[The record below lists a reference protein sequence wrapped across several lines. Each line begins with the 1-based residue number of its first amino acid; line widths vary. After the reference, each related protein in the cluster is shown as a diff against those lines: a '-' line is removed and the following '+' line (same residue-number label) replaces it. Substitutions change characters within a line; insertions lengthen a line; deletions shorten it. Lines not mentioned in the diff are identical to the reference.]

1 MRPHRVGPSPA
12 AIRGSGAECPVPRVV
27 IVDKEPLYAHALEAL
42 IEKRTSFRPLV
53 AASLARSLGL
63 LGSGVPEAILW
74 SGECLDCGALEQVR
88 DARNTHHGTGFCML
102 AQSADAGA
110 LQDFLAVG
118 AGPFAVVLR
127 NGSLELPE
135 ILTALECVLAGRSML
150 DPQVLEE
157 VLSGSHHADDPLAP
171 LTATEREILDL
182 VAAGLNNKT
191 IASRLFR
198 SQKAVERHVGHI
210 FQKLG
215 LKQESSTDLD
225 RRVAAARIFLL
236 QPQRRARPRAQRQ
249 LF

>member
-1 MRPHRVGPSPA
+1 LAPHGARPSPA
-12 AIRGSGAECPVPRVV
+12 GNRGSGDESGVPRVV
-27 IVDKEPLYAHALEAL
+27 IVDKEPVYAQALEAL
-42 IEKRTSFRPLV
+42 IEKRTAFRPLV
-53 AASLARSLGL
+53 ADSLTESLLL
-63 LGSGVPEAILW
+63 LGSGAPEAILW
-74 SGECLDCGALEQVR
+74 SGECLDEAALAKVR
-88 DARNTHHGTGFCML
+88 AARNTHQCTGFCML
-102 AQSADAGA
+102 AQSTDPPA
-110 LQDFLAVG
+110 LQEFLAGG

-157 VLSGSHHADDPLAP
+157 VLAGPRNVDDPLAP
-171 LTATEREILDL
+171 LTVTEREILGL

-191 IASRLFR
+191 IAARLFR

-210 FQKLG
+210 FVKLG
-215 LKQESSTDLD
+215 LKHESSTDLD
-225 RRVAAARIFLL
+225 RRVSAARIFLL

>member
-1 MRPHRVGPSPA
+1 MPDRVGPSPA
-12 AIRGSGAECPVPRVV
+12 KPRGDAGDAAVPRVV
-27 IVDKEPLYAHALEAL
+27 IVDAEPVYAQALEAL
-42 IEKRTSFRPLV
+42 IEKRTMLEPVV
-53 AASLARSLGL
+53 AESLAQSLLL
-63 LGSGVPEAILW
+63 LGRGCPEAILW
-74 SGECLDCGALEQVR
+74 SGECLDEPALAEVR
-88 DARNTHHGTGFCML
+88 DARNAHQGTGFCML
-102 AQSADAGA
+102 AQSADPAA
-110 LQDFLAVG
+110 LQDFLAGG

-135 ILTALECVLAGRSML
+135 ILTALHCVLAGRSML

-157 VLSGSHHADDPLAP
+157 VLAGPRNVDDPLAP

-191 IASRLFR
+191 IAARLFR

-210 FQKLG
+210 FAKLG
-215 LKQESSTDLD
+215 LRQESSTDLD
-225 RRVAAARIFLL
+225 RRVSAARIFLL

>member
-1 MRPHRVGPSPA
+1 VPH
-12 AIRGSGAECPVPRVV
+12 VV
-27 IVDKEPLYAHALEAL
+27 IVDNEPVYAQALEAL
-42 IEKRTSFRPLV
+42 IEKRTSFRPVV
-53 AASLARSLGL
+53 AESLAEALGL

-74 SGECLDCGALEQVR
+74 SGECLDHDPLEQVK
-88 DARNTHHGTGFCML
+88 DARSTHQGTGFCML
-102 AQSADAGA
+102 AQSADPRA
-110 LQDFLAVG
+110 LQDFLAGG

-157 VLSGSHHADDPLAP
+157 VLSGSRHVDDSLAP
-171 LTATEREILDL
+171 LTVTEREILDL
-182 VAAGLNNKT
+182 VAAGFNNKT

-210 FQKLG
+210 FLKLG
-215 LKQESSTDLD
+215 LKQESSADLD
-225 RRVAAARIFLL
+225 RRVSAARIFLL
-236 QPQRRARPRAQRQ
+236 QPQRRARPRDQRQ

>member
-1 MRPHRVGPSPA
+1 
-12 AIRGSGAECPVPRVV
+12 VV
-27 IVDKEPLYAHALEAL
+27 IVDNEPLYAHALEAL

-53 AASLARSLGL
+53 AESLVESLAL
-63 LGSGVPEAILW
+63 LGSGMPEAILW
-74 SGECLDCGALEQVR
+74 SGECLNDDALEQVK
-88 DARNTHHGTGFCML
+88 DARCTHQGTGFCML
-102 AQSADAGA
+102 AQSADPCA
-110 LQDFLAVG
+110 LQDFLAGG

-157 VLSGSHHADDPLAP
+157 VLSGSRHVDDPLAP
-171 LTATEREILDL
+171 LTVTEREILDL

-210 FQKLG
+210 FLKLG
-215 LKQESSTDLD
+215 LRQESSTDLD
-225 RRVAAARIFLL
+225 RRVSAARIFLL
-236 QPQRRARPRAQRQ
+236 QPQRRAQPREQRQ

>member
-1 MRPHRVGPSPA
+1 LPLDRAGSSPA
-12 AIRGSGAECPVPRVV
+12 ALRGSGDGGPVPHVV
-27 IVDKEPLYAHALEAL
+27 IVDKEPLYAQALEAL
-42 IEKRTSFRPLV
+42 IEKRSSFRPLV
-53 AASLARSLGL
+53 AESLAKSLLL
-63 LGSGVPEAILW
+63 LGSGCPEAILW
-74 SGECLDCGALEQVR
+74 SGECLDDGALKEVR
-88 DARNTHHGTGFCML
+88 DARNTHQGTGFCML
-102 AQSADAGA
+102 AQSADPGA
-110 LQDFLAVG
+110 LQEFLAGG

-157 VLSGSHHADDPLAP
+157 VLTGSPNVDDPLATM
-171 LTATEREILDL
+171 TATEREILDL

-210 FQKLG
+210 FVKLG

-225 RRVAAARIFLL
+225 RRVSAARIFLL
-236 QPQRRARPRAQRQ
+236 QPQRRAHPRAQRQ

>member
-1 MRPHRVGPSPA
+1 MAHDRASPSPA
-12 AIRGSGAECPVPRVV
+12 ARPPSAENTVPRVV
-27 IVDKEPLYAHALEAL
+27 IVDNEPVYAQALEAL

-53 AASLARSLGL
+53 ADSLARSLLL
-63 LGSGVPEAILW
+63 LGSGAPEAILW
-74 SGECLDCGALEQVR
+74 SGECLDEAALTQVR
-88 DARNTHHGTGFCML
+88 DARNVHQCTGFCML
-102 AQSADAGA
+102 AQSADPSA
-110 LQDFLAVG
+110 LQDFLAGG
-118 AGPFAVVLR
+118 AGSFAVVLR
-127 NGSLELPE
+127 NGSLDLPE
-135 ILTALECVLAGRSML
+135 ILTALHCVLEGRSML

-157 VLSGSHHADDPLAP
+157 VLAGPRNVDDPLAP

-191 IASRLFR
+191 IAARLFR

-210 FQKLG
+210 FVKLG

-225 RRVAAARIFLL
+225 RRVSAARIFLL

>member
-1 MRPHRVGPSPA
+1 
-12 AIRGSGAECPVPRVV
+12 VPRVV
-27 IVDKEPLYAHALEAL
+27 IVDKEPLYAQALEAL
-42 IEKRTSFRPLV
+42 IQKRTIFHALV
-53 AASLARSLGL
+53 AESLAESLAL

-74 SGECLDCGALEQVR
+74 SGEYLDGGALEQVR
-88 DARNTHHGTGFCML
+88 DARSTNSGVGFCML
-102 AQSADAGA
+102 AQSADPGA
-110 LQDFLAVG
+110 LQDFLAGG

-157 VLSGSHHADDPLAP
+157 VVAGSRHADDPLAP
-171 LTATEREILDL
+171 LTVTEREILDL

-210 FQKLG
+210 FLKLG
-215 LKQESSTDLD
+215 LEQKSSADLD
-225 RRVAAARIFLL
+225 RRVSAARIFLL
-236 QPQRRARPRAQRQ
+236 QPQRRAHPRPRPGR
-249 LF
+249 F